1 MYCYPNYHQWT
12 LSLNENELVVVMK
25 CLADEELTDEE
36 AEMADALVA
45 KMREIK
51 ENKEAPILKKRTR

>member
-12 LSLNENELVVVMK
+12 VSLNEPELAVIMK
-25 CLADEELTDEE
+25 CLADEELTDDEV
-36 AEMADALVA
+36 EMADALVE

-51 ENKEAPILKKRTR
+51 ESKEAPIIRKR